1 MKMFTGGNV
10 YRCVTFLWL
19 GKQVE
24 KGEYMQQK
32 AAGWRRTHAI
42 LLLVTCSPSE
52 LNLHPMA
59 VVSNVK
65 CSSIQLLF

>member
-32 AAGWRRTHAI
+32 VAGWRRT

-52 LNLHPMA
+52 LNLHSMA